1 MEQSILFQKS
11 QFKAL
16 FRLNKIEI
24 VLNFQFDHKRSCFKF
39 RAQNKIIQNV
49 IIKFKKSI
57 KKRNISKNNN
67 LCLTVKYYQFN
78 TE

>member
-11 QFKAL
+11 QFIAL

-24 VLNFQFDHKRSCFKF
+24 VLNFQIDHKQSCFKF

-67 LCLTVKYYQFN
+67 LCLTVKYYRF
-78 TE
+78 